1 MGNVNDKFLH
11 SEMTEQI
18 IQAYYHVYNTLGFGF
33 LEKIYENS
41 LAITLRKRG
50 FEVLQQEPIAVYFEG
65 EFVGE
70 YNADLVVD
78 RKVIVELKSVE
89 AFHSRHEVQLL
100 NYLRATPIEVGL
112 LMNFGE
118 KPEFKRRIFTNDR
131 KTHPTNNP

>member
-1 MGNVNDKFLH
+1 MSNVNEKFLH
-11 SEMTEQI
+11 SETTEQI

-33 LEKIYENS
+33 IEKIYENS

-50 FEVLQQEPIAVYFEG
+50 FEVLQQEPVAVYFEG

-70 YNADLVVD
+70 YFADLVVD
-78 RKVIVELKSVE
+78 RKVIIELKSVE
-89 AFHSRHEVQLL
+89 TFHNRHEVQLL

-118 KPEFKRRIFTNDR
+118 KPEFKRRVFTNDR
-131 KTHPTNNP
+131 KSHPTNNQ